1 MGDIKPPG
9 SDSPRL
15 RHPSGCQNRPVRIAT
30 WNVNSLPARLPRLL
44 GWLDATSPDVLV
56 MQETKVGQDAFP
68 AEEFAAVGYESA
80 HRGQGRW
87 NGVAVLSRVGIE
99 QVDSDLPE
107 APGFPD
113 PAGEPEARFI
123 AATCG
128 GVRVAAV
135 YVPNGRTP
143 LDPHYGYKLEWL
155 RALSAHLRPA
165 ASGPEPFA
173 VMGDFN
179 VAPADDDVW
188 DIAAFAG
195 STHVTPAE
203 RAALAGLV
211 EIGLQDVVPTIN
223 KGPHP
228 YTYWDYRGGNFHK
241 AMGMRIDLVFG
252 NQPFVQRVQ
261 SAHVD
266 RDARKPG
273 VKGTPPPSD
282 HAPVVVDL
290 AD

>member
-1 MGDIKPPG
+1 
-9 SDSPRL
+9 
-15 RHPSGCQNRPVRIAT
+15 VRIAT

-44 GWLDATSPDVLV
+44 GWLASADPDVVVL
-56 MQETKVGQDAFP
+56 QETKIPQEAFP
-68 AEEFAAVGYESA
+68 ADEVAAAGYESV

-87 NGVAVLSRVGIE
+87 NGVALLSRVGIAGLE
-99 QVDSDLPE
+99 TDLPG

-113 PAGEPEARFI
+113 PAGEPEARYI

-128 GVRVAAV
+128 GVRVAGV

-143 LDPHYGYKLEWL
+143 EDPHYQYKLAWL
-155 RALSAHLRPA
+155 AALAEHLAPA
-165 ASGPEPFA
+165 AGGTDPFA
-173 VMGDFN
+173 VLGDFN

-188 DIAAFAG
+188 DITAFAG

-203 RAALAGLV
+203 RAALEQLRGQGLA
-211 EIGLQDVVPTIN
+211 DVVPTIS

-228 YTYWDYRGGNFHK
+228 YTFWDYRAGAFHK
-241 AMGMRIDLVFG
+241 AMGMRIDLVYG
-252 NQPFVQRVQ
+252 NAAFTDRVR
-261 SAHVD
+261 AAFVD

-273 VKGTPPPSD
+273 VKGTPAPSD

-290 AD
+290 DD